1 MEDHLK
7 KLREQQKATLQ
18 QNDQPEDEFLTES
31 AEGWAEAGFADM
43 DKVMASID
51 ARIDKEVTGQDS
63 TAESAPAKVVSF
75 SSPNITKY
83 VLGIAATLV
92 LAVVAV
98 FFFNKRGAVQKQEQL
113 FAMYYQPLE
122 APEKIYRGENTGTD
136 NKKEQQ
142 ASSSYGSQQYDLS
155 IRYYKELLAEYPND
169 PKYTLFLG
177 LSLMQEERYDE
188 AIALFNTHVPSNTS
202 YDEDIQWYLAL
213 AQLKKGNLNTAR
225 TMLEKLQNSP
235 GSYYNESAG
244 QIIAR
249 MPVR

>member
-7 KLREQQKATLQ
+7 QLREQQKATLQ

-98 FFFNKRGAVQKQEQL
+98 FFFNKRG
-113 FAMYYQPLE
+113 
-122 APEKIYRGENTGTD
+122 TGTD

>member
-7 KLREQQKATLQ
+7 QLREQQKAALQ
-18 QNDQPEDEFLTES
+18 QNDRPEDDFLTES
-31 AEGWAEAGFADM
+31 AEGWAEAGFSDM
-43 DKVMASID
+43 DRVMASID
-51 ARIDKEVTGQDS
+51 ARIDLKV
-63 TAESAPAKVVSF
+63 AEQPATSQPDQPKVVKF
-75 SSPNITKY
+75 SGPVLSKY
-83 VLGIAATLV
+83 IFGIAATIV

-98 FFFNKRGAVQKQEQL
+98 FFFNKRGSTQKQEQL

-122 APEKIYRGENTGTD
+122 APEKTYRGENSGTD
-136 NKKEQQ
+136 NKKAQE
-142 ASSSYGSQQYDLS
+142 ASTSYGSQQYDLS

-188 AIALFNTHVPSNTS
+188 AIALFNTHVPSNTN